1 MKNLAQEHRLLK
13 IKDVASRCSTVVF
26 VGVSKAP
33 AFQGLLFDEVERGYI
48 PSSYLSDKFSILYVS
63 EKDLLNKNRFLN
75 RWSYTKHWVQQE
87 AESSILN
94 LTAGDFIVHK
104 LFGIGIFIGIV
115 ENKKNGKESVGIEY
129 ADNARVY
136 VSLDQLSLIHKY
148 VGSRKDPKISALG
161 TKKWRAGVEKTR
173 EEIEIVANEIIQNY
187 TKTTQK
193 RASL

>member
-1 MKNLAQEHRLLK
+1 MKNLSQEHRLLK
-13 IKDVASRCSTVVF
+13 IKDVASRCDTVVF
-26 VGVSKAP
+26 VGVSEAP
-33 AFQGLLFDEVERGYI
+33 ALQGLLFDEVERGYI

-63 EKDLLNKNRFLN
+63 EKDLLNKDRFLN
-75 RWSYTKHWVQQE
+75 RWSYTKHWIQQE
-87 AESSILN
+87 AESSVLN

-148 VGSRKDPKISALG
+148 VGSKKSQKFQPWEQKNGERGLKKPK
-161 TKKWRAGVEKTR
+161 KK
-173 EEIEIVANEIIQNY
+173 
-187 TKTTQK
+187 
-193 RASL
+193 